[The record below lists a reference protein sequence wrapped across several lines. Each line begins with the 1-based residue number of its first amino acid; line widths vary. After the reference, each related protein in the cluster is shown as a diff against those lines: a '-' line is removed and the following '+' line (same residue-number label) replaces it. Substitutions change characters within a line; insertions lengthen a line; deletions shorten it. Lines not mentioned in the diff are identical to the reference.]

1 MGFKISPFEAF
12 DRAERI
18 HDKVNR
24 KIKTSDHKEP
34 TLEEQ
39 LRNLELLE
47 QKKREQRRLQRE
59 QENANR
65 FTPAAA
71 ARVAYEKTLKEEEEK
86 QAKLAERKKK

>member
-24 KIKTSDHKEP
+24 KIKTDSYKEP

-39 LRNLELLE
+39 LKSLEVFE
-47 QKKREQRRLQRE
+47 EKKRIERQKQRE
-59 QENANR
+59 IESRAR
-65 FTPAAA
+65 FTPSSAAHI
-71 ARVAYEKTLKEEEEK
+71 AYENTLKKEQEK
-86 QAKLAERKKK
+86 QSKKKSK